1 MNSSLISKIEKSRR
15 YAEEPERVKFKS
27 FVVEFQGN
35 NDTYTTSM
43 DGTEFS
49 CTCHFF
55 AVQGMGT
62 CAHVMAMQR
71 MLHDMLTEEQQTAG
85 APVSLSSL

>member
-15 YAEEPERVKFKS
+15 YAEEPERIKFNS
-27 FVVEFQGN
+27 FAVEFHGN
-35 NDTYTTSM
+35 NDTYTTTM
-43 DGTEFS
+43 NGNEFS

-62 CAHVMAMQR
+62 CAHIMAMQR
-71 MLHDMLTEEQQTAG
+71 ILHDMMSEEQRAAG
-85 APVSLSSL
+85 APVSLSSV